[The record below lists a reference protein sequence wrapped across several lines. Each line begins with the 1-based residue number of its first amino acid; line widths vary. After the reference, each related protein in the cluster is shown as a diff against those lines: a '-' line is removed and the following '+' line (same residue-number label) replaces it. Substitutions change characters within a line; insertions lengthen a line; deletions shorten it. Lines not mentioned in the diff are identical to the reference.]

1 VKIKFY
7 KPTSAGRRFAS
18 KHNFKDLSDTKPEKK
33 LMRGKKRISG
43 RDNSGRITV
52 RFRGGSH
59 KRRLRI
65 IDFKRNKVNVPGKIM
80 SIEYDPN
87 RSARI
92 SLIHYIDGEKR
103 YIITPKIIKLGQSL
117 ESGESVKIIAG
128 NSLPIYKIPLGSLLH
143 NIELS
148 PKKGAQLVRSAG
160 TSAQLLSKEGK
171 YANLKM
177 PSGEYRKINVK
188 CYATLGQVSNPTHNL
203 MHYGKAGRRRW
214 LGWRP
219 HNRGV
224 SMNPVDHPLGGGEG
238 KTSGGRHPVSPW
250 GKPTK
255 GFKTRN
261 NKRTDNM
268 IVRRKTK

>member
-7 KPTSAGRRFAS
+7 NPTSAGRRFTS

-59 KRRLRI
+59 KRRLRF
-65 IDFKRNKVNVPGKIM
+65 IDFKRNKINVPGKVM

-103 YIITPKIIKLGQSL
+103 YIITPKMIKLGQSL
-117 ESGESVKIIAG
+117 ESGESVKIIPG

-171 YANLKM
+171 YANIKM

-255 GFKTRN
+255 GYKTRN

>member
-1 VKIKFY
+1 MKIKFY
-7 KPTSAGRRFAS
+7 KPTSAGRRFTS

-59 KRRLRI
+59 KRRLRF
-65 IDFKRNKVNVPGKIM
+65 IDFKRNKINVPGKVM

-103 YIITPKIIKLGQSL
+103 YIITPKMIKLGQSL
-117 ESGESVKIIAG
+117 ESGENVKIIAG
-128 NSLPIYKIPLGSLLH
+128 NSLPIYKIPLGSLVH
-143 NIELS
+143 NVELS

-177 PSGEYRKINVK
+177 PSGEYRKISVK

-250 GKPTK
+250 GQPAK

>member
-7 KPTSAGRRFAS
+7 KPTSAGRRFTS

-59 KRRLRI
+59 KRRLRL
-65 IDFKRNKVNVPGKIM
+65 IDFKRNKINVPGKVM

-117 ESGESVKIIAG
+117 ESGENVKIIAG

-143 NIELS
+143 NVELS

-177 PSGEYRKINVK
+177 PSGEYRKISVK

>member
-7 KPTSAGRRFAS
+7 KPTSAGRRFTS

-65 IDFKRNKVNVPGKIM
+65 IDFKRNKINVPGKVM

-103 YIITPKIIKLGQSL
+103 YIIAPKIIKLGQSL

-143 NIELS
+143 NVELS

-188 CYATLGQVSNPTHNL
+188 CYATLGQVSNSKHNL

>member
-7 KPTSAGRRFAS
+7 KPTSAGRRFTS

-59 KRRLRI
+59 KRRLRF
-65 IDFKRNKVNVPGKIM
+65 IDFKRNKINVPGKVM

-117 ESGESVKIIAG
+117 ESGESVKIIPG

-143 NIELS
+143 NVELS